1 MLSRSAALA
10 GLAAAIALATPP
22 GSEVMRGVVLLAAV
36 VAVLMGPKLSADRV
50 TETLGSAVVLI
61 AGLVLAQLTAPL
73 EPISGALDNLVVLF
87 ALPTSMLA
95 SFRAL
100 LRQPH
105 TGGVRLTLMS
115 SLCTLVASGRVQQGL
130 TFPTAAFAFIVFAL
144 VALRTEDV
152 SRAPL
157 AHFSRFHAAVLLAGF
172 SLGIGLSVGMSFTLP
187 KLYEAVVERLSAR
200 WARSRAGFSDS
211 MELGSLAGLE
221 ESERV
226 VVRVR
231 GNAPSL
237 IRGMTWDSYNGRRW
251 EAEATNEPREIVE
264 TPVTKLNAE
273 VELEFA
279 SPPDRY
285 FAPLG
290 ANDITTTTGVVERDV
305 YGNLRVSPGFFS
317 KRLWFDNGNVAP
329 PRAPSAV
336 DLSVPNYLQPT
347 LDSVLRSWGVSRSD
361 PPNTRAEKIKSRLL
375 SDYVYSTNFERNEN
389 REPIIDF
396 LLRNKE
402 GHCEYFASAFTL
414 LARRAEVPARLVGG
428 YRVVEQSP
436 FGYAIVRERHA
447 HAWSEIW
454 LGEQW
459 ETMDPTPVDS
469 QVQLT
474 EQTGWFPALL
484 DGVRTTWEIADDWL
498 AKRTGFEMAMALVVL
513 GFGWLLLRLVRGR
526 KKRSVL
532 SEDKAMPEL
541 AMLLKELGNHGIT
554 LGVGDTFATIRA
566 KADKSKLTEQ
576 QTGSLKSVLNEYEGF
591 TYGGLG
597 DASSIR
603 ARLSSLGSQLRES
616 R

>member
-1 MLSRSAALA
+1 
-10 GLAAAIALATPP
+10 
-22 GSEVMRGVVLLAAV
+22 MRAVVLLAAV
-36 VAVLMGPKLSADRV
+36 IAVLVGPRLAADRL
-50 TETLGSAVVLI
+50 TETLGSAVVLV

-100 LRQPH
+100 LRQPN

-115 SLCTLVASGRVQQGL
+115 SLCTLVASGRVQQGIL
-130 TFPTAAFAFIVFAL
+130 FPLAAFAFIVFAL
-144 VALRTEDV
+144 LALRNEDV

-157 AHFSRFHAAVLLAGF
+157 AQLSRFHAIVLIAGF
-172 SLGIGLSVGMSFTLP
+172 SLGIGLAVGMSFTLP

-200 WARSRAGFSDS
+200 WSRSRAGFSDS

-221 ESERV
+221 QSERV

-231 GNAPSL
+231 GDAPPL
-237 IRGMTWDSYNGRRW
+237 IRGMTWDNYNGRRW
-251 EAEATNEPREIVE
+251 EAEAGNEPREVVE
-264 TPVTKLNAE
+264 TPVQKLTAD
-273 VELEFA
+273 VELEFS

-285 FAPLG
+285 FVPLG
-290 ANDITTTTGVVERDV
+290 AADITTTSGVLERDV
-305 YGNLRVSPGFFS
+305 YGNLWVSPGFFS
-317 KRLWFDNGNVAP
+317 KRIWFDEGNIAP

-336 DLSVPNYLQPT
+336 DLAVPNYLQPT
-347 LDSVLRSWGVSRSD
+347 LDSVLRSWGISRSD
-361 PPNTRAEKIKSRLL
+361 PPSKRVEMIESRLL
-375 SDYVYSTNFERNEN
+375 SDYVYSTDFERNAN

-396 LLRNKE
+396 LLRNKQ

-454 LGEQW
+454 LSERWQ
-459 ETMDPTPVDS
+459 TMDPTPMDTS
-469 QVQLT
+469 AAAQPT
-474 EQTGWFPALL
+474 EQTRWFPALL

-498 AKRTGFEMAMALVVL
+498 AQRTGFEMAMALVVL

-526 KKRSVL
+526 KKQRL
-532 SEDKAMPEL
+532 LAEDKTLPEL
-541 AMLLKELGNHGIT
+541 VKLLKELRNHGIT
-554 LGVGDTFATIRA
+554 LGGGDTFAVIRA
-566 KADKSKLTEQ
+566 KLDQSALTPQ
-576 QTGSLKSVLNEYEGF
+576 QCANLKSALNDYEGF

-597 DASSIR
+597 DATAIR
-603 ARLSSLGSQLRES
+603 ARLASLGSQLRES